1 MQRHTLLPWRLG
13 NVAKYKLIKE
23 FSDLIYR
30 DCIFDLQQ
38 SAYNKT
44 AVSLKCILYNA
55 PEMKDLKWWP

>member
-1 MQRHTLLPWRLG
+1 MQRHTLLPCRWG

-44 AVSLKCILYNA
+44 AVSLKCILCNGS
-55 PEMKDLKWWP
+55 EIEGF